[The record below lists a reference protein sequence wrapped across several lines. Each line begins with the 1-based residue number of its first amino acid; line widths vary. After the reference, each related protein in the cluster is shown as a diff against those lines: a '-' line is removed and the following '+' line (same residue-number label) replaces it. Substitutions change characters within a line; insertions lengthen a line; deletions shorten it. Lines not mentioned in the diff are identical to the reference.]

1 MFIKKDVIV
10 VIFILILLLIGAVI
24 YLFFG
29 KTPSQKNFANKD
41 ELIPGPTGPQG
52 LTGPVGPQGVPNP
65 TGNTLTVDT
74 VYGDDVTAAV
84 NPHRLMFK
92 TISAALL
99 LANQG
104 DIVLVHAG
112 TYNEKL
118 EVPAGV
124 SIRGINVQSTII
136 QQLDVTSTTTLL
148 TLNQNCRIE
157 DMTLNLSSSSDVNLI
172 GVDVLDGAS
181 INSKLRTLVINVT
194 STAVGNC
201 VVLGIRSSGISSTSY
216 TSSDLVR
223 SCSINVI
230 ASGTGDKR
238 GILVNGQNRLSI
250 RDTNIYARGTATNIV
265 GVETTN
271 VSAVFEAKSST
282 IFGTLHDI
290 NRSSGTIILGSTDL
304 HNNNANGNSFTPSQA
319 PANFQYGTTG
329 NLASGTRYY
338 LLPGT
343 VDTGNLQSESTANPY
358 NVAKTF
364 PLPFTQPSLIIEM
377 VMTFTGTL
385 VVGDSITLNLYR
397 NAETIPALTL
407 TLTSV
412 DGQIKTQT
420 TKSATFVTNDVLR
433 ATIETVGNPGGAA
446 AEKFSAIVGYY

>member
-1 MFIKKDVIV
+1 
-10 VIFILILLLIGAVI
+10 
-24 YLFFG
+24 
-29 KTPSQKNFANKD
+29 
-41 ELIPGPTGPQG
+41 
-52 LTGPVGPQGVPNP
+52 
-65 TGNTLTVDT
+65 
-74 VYGDDVTAAV
+74 
-84 NPHRLMFK
+84 
-92 TISAALL
+92 
-99 LANQG
+99 
-104 DIVLVHAG
+104 
-112 TYNEKL
+112 
-118 EVPAGV
+118 
-124 SIRGINVQSTII
+124 
-136 QQLDVTSTTTLL
+136 
-148 TLNQNCRIE
+148 
-157 DMTLNLSSSSDVNLI
+157 MTLNLSSLSDVKLI
-172 GVDVLDGAS
+172 GVDILDGAS

-194 STAVGNC
+194 SEAVGNC
-201 VVLGIRSSGISSTSY
+201 VILGIRSAGISSTSY

-223 SCSINVI
+223 GCTINVI

-250 RDTNIYARGTATNIV
+250 RDTNIV

-282 IFGTLHDI
+282 ISGTLHDI
-290 NRSSGTIILGSTDL
+290 NRSSGTIVLGSTDL
-304 HNNNANGNSFTPSQA
+304 SNNNANGNSFTPSQA

-446 AEKFSAIVGYY
+446 AEKFSALVGYY